1 MDAFHC
7 CIKKSTNET
16 LMDSVWK
23 APQGT
28 YGNALHPTC
37 SKHDSAQYLML
48 IEMNII
54 VLIPESKYICE
65 LGLLVQY
72 EDTGQINYYLVAG
85 AEATETTDQFIV
97 GTVCTPCSLETSMT
111 LLCRRLQS
119 YPSRITDVRPGS
131 WRSTTSMSLQA
142 HGWDRWMQS
151 TIPYF
156 R

>member
-1 MDAFHC
+1 VVFSLGGGQTPNTKPRHFDVDSNSLKLACRYCTRWVDSHTGHEFCVLSKVRTYTVRNTHRVALRMDAFHC

-54 VLIPESKYICE
+54 VLIPKSKYICE

-72 EDTGQINYYLVAG
+72 EDTGQINYL
-85 AEATETTDQFIV
+85 
-97 GTVCTPCSLETSMT
+97 
-111 LLCRRLQS
+111 
-119 YPSRITDVRPGS
+119 PSCWG
-131 WRSTTSMSLQA
+131 
-142 HGWDRWMQS
+142 
-151 TIPYF
+151 
-156 R
+156 